1 MSDLLAMVRGASL
14 GFVLLFATQAP
25 AQAID
30 PKLLQSLQGQLGAS
44 QAMRQS
50 APAESDTTEQSGA
63 GNAISPIGG
72 KIDTLEEQQ
81 VRRAQARVELSKL
94 YQASPIERDYR
105 QRLQDRE
112 LRQFGY
118 DFFQAA
124 PAPTGVRTGA
134 IGDDYVLGIGDELQ
148 ISFRGATNTSQT
160 VRVERDGRIAVGPL
174 RPIQAA
180 GRTVGGVRA
189 ELAAETRRTLL
200 ATDVYISVGDV
211 RAISVFV
218 GGEVE
223 RPGQFSMTSLAD
235 IGTAIAQAGG
245 VRRSGSLRQVRV
257 VRSGGGSTSV
267 DLYGLLGIGRRPTSS
282 CATGTGSLCPLSGR
296 PSPSPVLSLAP
307 ESMSFAAPRR
317 WAMSWPLPV
326 VPSGS
331 AAPRS

>member
-1 MSDLLAMVRGASL
+1 MAMVRGASL
-14 GFVLLFATQAP
+14 GFVLLFATFAS

-44 QAMRQS
+44 QAIRQS

-63 GNAISPIGG
+63 GNNISAIGG

-148 ISFRGATNTSQT
+148 ISFRGATNSSQT

-200 ATDVYISVGDV
+200 ATDV
-211 RAISVFV
+211 
-218 GGEVE
+218 
-223 RPGQFSMTSLAD
+223 
-235 IGTAIAQAGG
+235 
-245 VRRSGSLRQVRV
+245 
-257 VRSGGGSTSV
+257 
-267 DLYGLLGIGRRPTSS
+267 
-282 CATGTGSLCPLSGR
+282 
-296 PSPSPVLSLAP
+296 
-307 ESMSFAAPRR
+307 
-317 WAMSWPLPV
+317 
-326 VPSGS
+326 
-331 AAPRS
+331 